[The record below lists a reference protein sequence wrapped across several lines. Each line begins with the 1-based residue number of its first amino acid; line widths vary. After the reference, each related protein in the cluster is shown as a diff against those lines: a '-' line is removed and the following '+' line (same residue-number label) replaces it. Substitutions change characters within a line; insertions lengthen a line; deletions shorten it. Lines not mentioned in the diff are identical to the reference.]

1 MQNAFPDVKG
11 LINNLHDI
19 GFKGVWMVDPGL
31 KVEKGYEAY
40 DTGSAEDVWIQNA
53 DGKPYVGRSFHPL
66 QKKKIIP
73 HELLWV
79 STSRI
84 CIRSGHQLILGL
96 CF

>member
-1 MQNAFPDVKG
+1 MLIKWGKEPRYFDSTLLTRLVQKAFPDVKG

-53 DGKPYVGRSFHPL
+53 DGKPYVGMSFHHF
-66 QKKKIIP
+66 QK
-73 HELLWV
+73 
-79 STSRI
+79 
-84 CIRSGHQLILGL
+84 
-96 CF
+96 

>member
-66 QKKKIIP
+66 QKKKSS
-73 HELLWV
+73 L
-79 STSRI
+79 TNY
-84 CIRSGHQLILGL
+84 CGL
-96 CF
+96 ALQGSVLEVVIN